1 MSGHEQPDAAASGD
15 KRLYWR
21 SRRGMLE
28 LELALLPF
36 LEHRLEALS
45 SQERALYGRLLQHED
60 WDIYDWIMGKATP
73 PDAELVRIIEHIRA
87 ANQAGS
93 AR

>member
-1 MSGHEQPDAAASGD
+1 MSD

-45 SQERALYGRLLQHED
+45 PHGKALYARLLEHED
-60 WDIYDWIMGKATP
+60 WDIYDWIMGRSLP
-73 PDAELVRIIEHIRA
+73 PDDALAEIVAEVQAAIRGGPA
-87 ANQAGS
+87 ARPGS
-93 AR
+93 

>member
-1 MSGHEQPDAAASGD
+1 VSDD

-45 SQERALYGRLLQHED
+45 PDGKALYARLLEHED
-60 WDIYDWIMGKATP
+60 WDIYDWIMGRSIP
-73 PDAELVRIIEHIRA
+73 PDEELADIVEAVKA
-87 ANQAGS
+87 ANGGGPAERPG
-93 AR
+93 R